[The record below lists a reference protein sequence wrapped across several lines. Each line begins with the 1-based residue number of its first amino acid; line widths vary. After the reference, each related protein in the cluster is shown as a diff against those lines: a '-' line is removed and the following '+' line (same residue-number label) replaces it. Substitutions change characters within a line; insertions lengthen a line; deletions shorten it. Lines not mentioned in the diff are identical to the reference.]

1 MFLHAGRIS
10 RRTDALLKT
19 VWVALAAGTAVLFS
33 FTLLGITVFAAGIVL
48 GLVAMVNK

>member
-1 MFLHAGRIS
+1 MPVGSAVD
-10 RRTDALLKT
+10 TDALLKT
-19 VWVALAAGTAVLFS
+19 VWVALAAGIGIVLSSS